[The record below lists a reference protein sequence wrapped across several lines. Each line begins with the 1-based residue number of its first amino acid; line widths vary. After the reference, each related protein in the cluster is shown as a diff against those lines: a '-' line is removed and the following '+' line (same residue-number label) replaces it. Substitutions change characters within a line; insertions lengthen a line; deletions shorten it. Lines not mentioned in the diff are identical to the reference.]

1 MTDSR
6 PRARDLGIEFHGRPG
21 PHNAITDVPGIE
33 VGYRTLISGD
43 GPLRVGHGPV
53 RTGVTAILP
62 RGRSGVGRPCAAG
75 FHSLNGNGEM
85 TGVHWI
91 REVGELTMPVTISS
105 THAIGACHTGVVDWI
120 NEVHP
125 RMAAQWLLPVCAET
139 WDGYLHDI
147 NGGHVTPADVRAAL
161 DTAAPGPIAEGSV
174 GGGTGMNCYGFKG
187 GSGTASRTIEFGSTT
202 YTVGVFV
209 QANFGSR
216 EELEINGVPVG
227 RTLEVPNPFE
237 TTDWFENDL
246 RAPGGAG
253 SVIIIVAT
261 DAPLVAAQCEAMA
274 RRVPMGLART
284 GTTGSLFSG
293 DLFLA
298 FSVAND
304 RGPTAEFASGAPGAA
319 DIATVEVMSW
329 GRIDP
334 FYAATVYAVEEA
346 VINAMVAADDMTG
359 RNGHYSPSLPHDR
372 VRDRFALRV

>member
-1 MTDSR
+1 MTVSR
-6 PRARDLGIEFHGRPG
+6 PRARDLGIPFHGAPG
-21 PHNAITDVPGIE
+21 PYNAITDVPGVE
-33 VGYRTLISGD
+33 VGYRTLISGS

-62 RGRSGVGRPCAAG
+62 RGRDGVGRPCAAG

-85 TGVHWI
+85 TGMHWI

-105 THAIGACHTGVVDWI
+105 THAVGACHTGVVEWI

-125 RMAAQWLLPVCAET
+125 RMASQWLLPVCAET

-147 NGGHVTPADVRAAL
+147 NGGHVTPAEVRAAL
-161 DTAAPGPIAEGSV
+161 DAAAPGPIAEGSV
-174 GGGTGMNCYGFKG
+174 GGGTGMNCYAFKG
-187 GSGTASRTIEFGSTT
+187 GNGTASRTIQFGSRV

-216 EELEINGVPVG
+216 KELTINGVPVG
-227 RTLEVPNPFE
+227 RAADVPNPME
-237 TTDWFENDL
+237 TTAWFEKDL
-246 RAPGGAG
+246 RVPGGAG
-253 SVIIIVAT
+253 SVIVVVAT

-304 RGPTAEFASGAPGAA
+304 RGPTSEFANSAPSAD
-319 DIATVEVMSW
+319 DIATVEVMAW
-329 GRIDP
+329 GRMDP

-346 VINAMVAADDMTG
+346 VVNALVAAEDMIG
-359 RNGHYSPSLPHDR
+359 RNDHVSPALPHD
-372 VRDRFALRV
+372 ALRSLLV